1 MNLLIVEDDPRVA
14 NYLETSLGK
23 EGYSVLMCSGI
34 DELETT
40 LLNQN
45 YEFSLVILDR
55 MIGKV
60 DGANYIKKIIQR
72 WPTAAILVLSSLDI
86 PSEKARTLD
95 LGADD
100 YLAKPFSLEELS
112 ARLRLLQRRGKP
124 SGDSLVKSFGDLL
137 LSLSSQE
144 VRCNSL
150 RVDLSRKEFQLL
162 LLLIENPGRV
172 YNKIQIL
179 DRVWDINS
187 LVESNVVEATIKNLR
202 KKISEAG
209 SKTKIESKRNFG
221 YWIEA

>member
-14 NYLETSLGK
+14 SYLETSLTK
-23 EGYSVLMCSGI
+23 EGYSVMMCASI
-34 DELETT
+34 DELEA
-40 LLNQN
+40 LLINNNHNFQ
-45 YEFSLVILDR
+45 LIILDR
-55 MIGKV
+55 MIGKA
-60 DGANYIKKIIQR
+60 DGANYIKKMKLR
-72 WPTAAILVLSSLDI
+72 WPSTAILILSSLDI

-112 ARLRLLQRRGKP
+112 ARLRLLQRRGK
-124 SGDSLVKSFGDLL
+124 SSEDSLIKTYGDLVM
-137 LSLSSQE
+137 SLSSQE
-144 VRCNSL
+144 VRCQSV
-150 RVDLSRKEFQLL
+150 RIDLSKKEFQLL
-162 LLLIENPGRV
+162 LLLIESPGRV

-202 KKISEAG
+202 KKIADAG

-221 YWIEA
+221 YWIEV